1 MEKWP
6 FKIEMETKRVY
17 THFNNQITGQPVPER
32 QDILDSS
39 AVNDE
44 GGSGDN
50 WNYKICK
57 TLVKSPSKLST
68 HCCPSNSVKALFKGN
83 MNIIMHI
90 TIVA

>member
-1 MEKWP
+1 MDTFWYWLTQVHMEKWP

-32 QDILDSS
+32 QGILDSS

-50 WNYKICK
+50 
-57 TLVKSPSKLST
+57 
-68 HCCPSNSVKALFKGN
+68 
-83 MNIIMHI
+83 
-90 TIVA
+90 